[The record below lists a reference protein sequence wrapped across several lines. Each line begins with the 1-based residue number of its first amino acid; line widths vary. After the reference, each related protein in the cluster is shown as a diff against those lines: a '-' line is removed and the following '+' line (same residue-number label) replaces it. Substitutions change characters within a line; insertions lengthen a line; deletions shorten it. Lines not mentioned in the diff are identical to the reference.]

1 MTQQTILPLSDDYRR
16 PIRVALYQQIPI
28 AVLCLLLLDGGG
40 TANFCG
46 VVMLGFWLGA
56 ALIMAR
62 RPMNPTT
69 LDKILIKYSFM
80 PLFAVAGM
88 IAQLM
93 RP

>member
-1 MTQQTILPLSDDYRR
+1 MTQPRNLPLSDDYRR
-16 PIRVALYQQIPI
+16 PIRAALYQQITI
-28 AVLCLLLLDGGG
+28 AVLCMLMLDGGG
-40 TANFCG
+40 TAKFCG
-46 VVMLGFWLGA
+46 VVMLGFWSGA

-62 RPMNPTT
+62 RPMTPTT

-93 RP
+93 RR